1 MASNTAGP
9 KEQAFTGKLH
19 CEQNRAFLIIGGKA
33 FGLTTKPGRAPS
45 GFIDAFSKYCGRSE
59 GTKLTVR
66 GTDQP
71 SVAGPTIHLTGVE
84 TDKMAS
90 FTGTLHCEQN
100 RAFLMIDGTAFG
112 LTTEPG

>member
-45 GFIDAFSKYCGRSE
+45 GFIDAFSKYCGRQE
-59 GTKLTVR
+59 GTPLTVQ

-71 SVAGPTIHLTGVE
+71 SCAGPTIHSPALDTMREAVPLAA
-84 TDKMAS
+84 KKKRSA
-90 FTGTLHCEQN
+90 
-100 RAFLMIDGTAFG
+100 
-112 LTTEPG
+112 